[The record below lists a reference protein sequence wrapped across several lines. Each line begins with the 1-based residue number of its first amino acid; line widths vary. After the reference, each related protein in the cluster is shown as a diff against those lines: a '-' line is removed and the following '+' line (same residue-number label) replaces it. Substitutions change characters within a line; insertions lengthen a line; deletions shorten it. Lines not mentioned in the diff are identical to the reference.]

1 MVTMK
6 KLTALLFIFLYSLS
20 FAQEDVYFGRKK
32 SIPAE
37 IIMENGDV
45 KTGFLQNFQ
54 NPKYVHADMLLLG
67 NIEKKLRFEIDE
79 FNFKE
84 EQSSAVEKISINDL
98 KRIVI
103 LAQDGSKKLVFD
115 KMKLKTINVK
125 GEIVDVQKT
134 VVLPLEQEGKTNLY
148 GINIVFMQNNRYTNN
163 IFLPYMKKAD
173 EEYGYIVIDLNRVN
187 FFNLGKIDDKLKK
200 AIYEV
205 TKDCAPFSDNLDARI
220 KEFEDDVKT
229 ARKEAFEKK
238 KELKKLAKSRG
249 EGFDAM
255 KIDHEYASMP
265 YMDLLDE
272 YKQKCKK

>member
-1 MVTMK
+1 MK
-6 KLTALLFIFLYSLS
+6 KSIALLLILS
-20 FAQEDVYFGRKK
+20 FSFVFSQEDVYFGKK
-32 SIPAE
+32 ASIQAE

-54 NPKYVHADMLLLG
+54 NPKFVDADMLLLG

-79 FNFKE
+79 FKFKE

-98 KRIVI
+98 KRIII
-103 LAQDGSKKLVFD
+103 LEKDGSEKLVYD

-125 GEIVDVQKT
+125 GEIIDVKKT

-148 GINIVFMQNNRYTNN
+148 GINIVFTQNNRYSNN
-163 IFLPYMKKAD
+163 IYLPYMKKAD
-173 EEYGYIVIDLNRVN
+173 EEYGYIVIDLNRIN

-205 TKDCAPFSDNLDARI
+205 TKDCPPFADNLDARI
-220 KEFEDDVKT
+220 KGFEEDVKT
-229 ARKEAFEKK
+229 SRKAGMAKRKE
-238 KELKKLAKSRG
+238 LRKLAKSGG

-255 KIDHEYASMP
+255 KVDYEYSSKP

-272 YKQKCKK
+272 YEQKCRK

>member
-1 MVTMK
+1 MK
-6 KLTALLFIFLYSLS
+6 KLIVLLFIFS
-20 FAQEDVYFGRKK
+20 FSFVFSQEDVYFGKK
-32 SIPAE
+32 ASIPVE
-37 IIMENGDV
+37 IIMENGEV

-54 NPKYVHADMLLLG
+54 NPKYVYADMLLLG

-84 EQSSAVEKISINDL
+84 EQSSAVEKIGINDL

-103 LAQDGSKKLVFD
+103 LGKDGSEKLVYD

-125 GEIVDVQKT
+125 GEILDVKKT

-148 GINIVFMQNNRYTNN
+148 GINIVFVQNNRYNNN
-163 IFLPYMKKAD
+163 IYLPYMKKAD

-205 TKDCAPFSDNLDARI
+205 TKDCAPFSDNLDVRI

-229 ARKEAFEKK
+229 ARKEGFAKK
-238 KELKKLAKSRG
+238 KELRKIAKNGG

-255 KIDHEYASMP
+255 KIDHEYSSMP
-265 YMDLLDE
+265 YRELLDE
-272 YKQKCKK
+272 YEQKCKK